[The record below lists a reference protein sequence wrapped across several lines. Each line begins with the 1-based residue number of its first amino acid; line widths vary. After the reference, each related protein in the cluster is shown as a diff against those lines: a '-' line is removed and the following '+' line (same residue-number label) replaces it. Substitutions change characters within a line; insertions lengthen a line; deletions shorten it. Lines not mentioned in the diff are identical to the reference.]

1 MDCITIIIKTHSSYL
16 DEDFFIFSMSQ
27 IANPAA
33 TRKATAAITMAVVMI
48 GLTSL
53 IVDGRVGE
61 YTFDV

>member
-1 MDCITIIIKTHSSYL
+1 L

-33 TRKATAAITMAVVMI
+33 TRKAIAAITMAVVMT
-48 GLTSL
+48 GWTSL

-61 YTFDV
+61 NTFDV